1 MVSVIVSGTAGRVV
15 SGTAGGAVSGA
26 HTYKIINILRK
37 KSKKAGIY
45 GKVCY
50 ILTSMCFL
58 SAMIIWRAYVF
69 GVQNVLEK

>member
-1 MVSVIVSGTAGRVV
+1 MLFATGAVSVIVSGTAGRVV

-50 ILTSMCFL
+50 ILTSMC
-58 SAMIIWRAYVF
+58 VF
-69 GVQNVLEK
+69 MQ

>member
-1 MVSVIVSGTAGRVV
+1 MHPVIFLRLCRFRGGAGKGGASGAVSVIVSGTAGRV
-15 SGTAGGAVSGA
+15 VSGA

-50 ILTSMCFL
+50 ILTSMC
-58 SAMIIWRAYVF
+58 VF
-69 GVQNVLEK
+69 MQ

>member
-1 MVSVIVSGTAGRVV
+1 MSGASGAVSVIV

-50 ILTSMCFL
+50 ILTSMC
-58 SAMIIWRAYVF
+58 VF
-69 GVQNVLEK
+69 MQ